1 MTYTQEIAREA
12 IAKFKEVTELC
23 SKLQKENAELHQ
35 MLEDVFSHTKKLR
48 ELEREVLLT
57 PVLN

>member
-12 IAKFKEVTELC
+12 IAKFKEATELC
-23 SKLQKENAELHQ
+23 SKLQKDNAELHQ
-35 MLEDVFSHTKKLR
+35 MLEDVFHHMKRIR
-48 ELEREVLLT
+48 ELERECLLT